1 MHSTTHSYL
10 AELETWRQEIELPLR
25 RDWLSLVGRFE
36 LQPGQHR
43 LGSDPTAAIS
53 LPTGSAPDDVGL
65 LTFQDGEVWLR
76 ASTGVS
82 LFVNGELLVGE
93 RRLQSDAEA
102 PGPDLV
108 TLGSLSFFIIK
119 RGERTIVRIRDA
131 ASPLLASFGGRRW
144 FPVDEAYR
152 VPAQV
157 IAYDPPKALAIMNIL
172 GDTSGQYSPAC
183 LRFHLDGHEHQLDAT
198 GSLSE
203 GLVVHFRDA
212 TSGSLTAGGGRV
224 LSSSAPQDGMVILD
238 FNRATNLPCAFTEFA
253 TCPLPLPQNRLSIA
267 VQAGEMVP

>member
-1 MHSTTHSYL
+1 MNSNHSSYR
-10 AELETWRQEIELPLR
+10 AELEAWRQEIEVPLR
-25 RDWLSLVGRFE
+25 RDWLSLVGRYE

-43 LGSDPTAAIS
+43 LGSDPTATIS
-53 LPTGSAPDDVGL
+53 LPAGSAPDEVGL
-65 LTFQDGEVWLR
+65 LTFQDGRVWLR
-76 ASTGVS
+76 ATDGVG
-82 LFVNGELLVGE
+82 LLVNGEPLVGE
-93 RRLQSDAEA
+93 RPLQSDAET

-131 ASPLLASFGGRRW
+131 ASPLLSSFGGRRW
-144 FPVDEAYR
+144 FPVDETYR

-157 IAYDPPKALAIMNIL
+157 IPYDPPKALAITNIL
-172 GDTSGQYSPAC
+172 GDTSGQYSPARV
-183 LRFHLDGHEHQLDAT
+183 RFHLGGQEHQLDAT

-224 LSSSAPQDGMVILD
+224 LSSAAPRDGTVILD

-253 TCPLPLPQNRLSIA
+253 TCPLPLPQNRFSIA
-267 VQAGEMVP
+267 VQAGEMLP

>member
-1 MHSTTHSYL
+1 MSSISSSYR
-10 AELETWRQEIELPLR
+10 AELEAWRQEIEVPLR
-25 RDWLSLVGRFE
+25 RDWLSLVGRYE

-53 LPTGSAPDDVGL
+53 LPADSAPDEVGL
-65 LTFQDGEVWLR
+65 LTFQDGRVWLR
-76 ASTGVS
+76 AANGVS
-82 LFVNGELLVGE
+82 LFVNGEPLVGE
-93 RRLQSDAEA
+93 RPLQSDAEA

-108 TLGSLSFFIIK
+108 TLGSLSLFIIK

-131 ASPLLASFGGRRW
+131 ASPLLTSFGGRRW

-157 IAYDPPKALAIMNIL
+157 IPYDPPKALAITNIL
-172 GDTSGQYSPAC
+172 GDTSGQYSPARV
-183 LRFHLDGHEHQLDAT
+183 RFHLGGQEHQLDAT

-224 LSSSAPQDGMVILD
+224 LSSAAPRDGTVILD

-267 VQAGEMVP
+267 VQAGEMLP